1 MPRTKYFMVKTR
13 LPEGL
18 YKQVKDYAERSGMSV
33 YEALRKL
40 VEKGL
45 RQESGLYR
53 LLQDDSFILSL
64 IVVKLKVDPGFR
76 AKIVEL
82 VGEEL

>member
-1 MPRTKYFMVKTR
+1 MVKTR